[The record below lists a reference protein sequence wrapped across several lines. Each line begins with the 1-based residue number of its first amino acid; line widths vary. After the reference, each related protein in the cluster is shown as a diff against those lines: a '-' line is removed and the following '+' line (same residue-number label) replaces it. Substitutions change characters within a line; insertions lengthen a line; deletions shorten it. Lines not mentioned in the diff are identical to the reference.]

1 MNARSHPH
9 TRITGTGSALP
20 ERVVTNADLVREL
33 AARNIETS
41 DEWIVTR
48 TGIRERR
55 LAAAGVRTADL
66 AERAARAALADAGIA
81 PDSVDLV
88 VLATS
93 TPDFVFPSTACSVQ
107 ARLGAAGAA
116 AFDIQAACSGFVYAL
131 SLADALI
138 RTGAHRRAVVIGAE
152 VYSRILDWN
161 DRATC
166 VLFGDGAGAVVLE
179 ASDTAGILACRMHAD
194 GTRASILSVAGH
206 FDQGAAVGDPFLRM
220 DGKAV
225 FKLAVDVLESSARE
239 VLGIA
244 GMVPQQVDWLI
255 PHQANVRILAAT
267 AKRLELEP
275 ERVVITVDRHGN
287 TSAASVPLALDAARA
302 DGRVRA
308 GQHIVLQGVGGGF
321 TWGSVLLRM

>member
-1 MNARSHPH
+1 MSLRTPAR
-9 TRITGTGSALP
+9 TRITGTGSSLP
-20 ERVVTNADLVREL
+20 ERVVTNADLVRDL
-33 AARNIETS
+33 ATRGIETS

-55 LAAAGVRTADL
+55 LAGPGVRTADL
-66 AERAARAALADAGIA
+66 AEGAARAALAAAGVS

-88 VLATS
+88 ILATS
-93 TPDFVFPSTACSVQ
+93 TPDQVFPSTACSVQ

-131 SLADALI
+131 ALADALI

-161 DRATC
+161 DRTTC

-179 ASDTAGILACRMHAD
+179 AADSAGILACRMHSD
-194 GTRASILSVAGH
+194 GTRGAILAVAGH

-225 FKLAVDVLESSARE
+225 FKLAVDVLDASARE
-239 VLGIA
+239 VLGSA
-244 GMVPQQVDWLI
+244 GMVPDQVDWLI

-275 ERVVITVDRHGN
+275 GRVVVTVDRHGN
-287 TSAASVPLALDAARA
+287 TSAASVPLALDAACL
-302 DGRVRA
+302 DGRVRG
-308 GQHIVLQGVGGGF
+308 GQHVLLQGVGGGF
-321 TWGSVLLRM
+321 TWGSILVRM